1 MGWPSG
7 GWGLIWQLPEAA
19 SIDQAATP
27 WLRRRHTDAV
37 RESNVPVERTKKWSK
52 FFLSLSLCHC
62 QMMPH
67 DLLSGKNSLNNLLA
81 ATVNVFFF
89 PLVNYLFGSFTGRLF
104 QNWQLDQ
111 LWISAKWGP
120 VIGLREFEFFFFK
133 KKMKM
138 SEFFLQQVRS
148 RADQLIGYL
157 CGVNI
162 YMAVGAWV
170 RASGMILRWL
180 IAFWPSGPFWLS
192 LLFRINSSDYL
203 SPRENSRLKS
213 LRQDVC
219 HWNPFLLKSKRIFW
233 GIEIPAYLIG
243 PLQSISLSTALQV
256 ETFRIPSAGS
266 GTLKWSN

>member
-1 MGWPSG
+1 MRSSYRPTRVW
-7 GWGLIWQLPEAA
+7 I
-19 SIDQAATP
+19 
-27 WLRRRHTDAV
+27 
-37 RESNVPVERTKKWSK
+37 
-52 FFLSLSLCHC
+52 FL
-62 QMMPH
+62 
-67 DLLSGKNSLNNLLA
+67 
-81 ATVNVFFF
+81 
-89 PLVNYLFGSFTGRLF
+89 
-104 QNWQLDQ
+104 
-111 LWISAKWGP
+111 
-120 VIGLREFEFFFFK
+120 FK